1 MNTDFKPNSPT
12 IVLAF
17 SSLLLLTIGG
27 PILWAGANGAHWT
40 SVPLWAYPTMYAG
53 SGLFVVGYMLFV
65 ATLVSAFVTIA
76 IRAKRSSHVDAGSS
90 VE

>member
-1 MNTDFKPNSPT
+1 MNTNFKPNSPT
-12 IVLAF
+12 IIFAF

-27 PILWAGANGAHWT
+27 PILWAGANAAGGT

-53 SGLFVVGYMLFV
+53 SAVFVVGYTLFV
-65 ATLVSAFVTIA
+65 ATLVSAFVTFA
-76 IRAKRSSHVDAGSS
+76 IRAKRSSHMDAGSS

>member
-12 IVLAF
+12 IVCAF

-27 PILWAGANGAHWT
+27 PILWAGANAAHWT
-40 SVPLWAYPTMYAG
+40 SVPMWAYPTMYAG
-53 SGLFVVGYMLFV
+53 SAVFVVGYLLFV
-65 ATLVSAFVTIA
+65 ATLVSAFVTIV
-76 IRAKRSSHVDAGSS
+76 IRAKRSSHAEVESS